1 MTPVDVVDASDVLVV
16 IVTTT
21 VVVLDVVLVFDG
33 IVFVDNMDAEGDA
46 FDDDLLELLL
56 DACELVFDA

>member
-46 FDDDLLELLL
+46 FDADLLELLL